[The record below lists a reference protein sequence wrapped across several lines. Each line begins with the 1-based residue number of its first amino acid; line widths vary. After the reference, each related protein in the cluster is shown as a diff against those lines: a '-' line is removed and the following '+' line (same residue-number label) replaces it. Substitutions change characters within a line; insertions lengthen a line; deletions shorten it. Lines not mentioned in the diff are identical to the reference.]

1 MAANYAINQ
10 PLQEGQVRELTF
22 AGDCVCLSGQVD
34 YPETPS
40 LINGYPLIFMLHRSG
55 ANTRADYDHYAKISL
70 DCGYA
75 VFRWDKR
82 GTGRS
87 GAGGR
92 GSTTQDAIM
101 AYKTAVATP
110 DINPHQV
117 VIMAQCA
124 STVLLG
130 EAFEEFAKIQQP
142 HGVILISNMLEPD
155 AVQAIDTRLH
165 VIMGELDWNEWR
177 TYARAVCDSHNKA
190 CSHGASYYIARGADR
205 MLMVNHDDKAM
216 FHDDLSHAICD
227 WLHSL

>member
-1 MAANYAINQ
+1 M
-10 PLQEGQVRELTF
+10 P
-22 AGDCVCLSGQVD
+22 
-34 YPETPS
+34 PP
-40 LINGYPLIFMLHRSG
+40 INGYPLIFMLHHSG
-55 ANTRADYDHYAKISL
+55 ANTRAEYNHFAQIGL

-101 AYKTAVATP
+101 AYKTAVEIP
-110 DINPHQV
+110 DIDPDQV

-130 EAFEEFAKIQQP
+130 EAFDGFAEIQHP
-142 HGVILISNMLEPD
+142 HGVILMSNMLEPD
-155 AVQAIDTRLH
+155 VIPVIDTQLH
-165 VIMGELDWNEWR
+165 IIMGELDWNEWR
-177 TYARAVCDSHNKA
+177 TYARAACDSHNKA

-205 MLMVNHDDKAM
+205 MLMVKHDDARM
-216 FHDDLSHAICD
+216 FHDGLSHAICD

>member
-1 MAANYAINQ
+1 
-10 PLQEGQVRELTF
+10 
-22 AGDCVCLSGQVD
+22 
-34 YPETPS
+34 
-40 LINGYPLIFMLHRSG
+40 MLHHSG
-55 ANTRADYDHYAKISL
+55 ANTRADYDHYAQISL

-101 AYKTAVATP
+101 AYKTAVETP
-110 DINPHQV
+110 DIDPNQV

-130 EAFEEFAKIQQP
+130 EAFEEFAKILHPQ
-142 HGVILISNMLEPD
+142 GVILMSNMLEPD
-155 AVQAIDTRLH
+155 AVQAIDTRLYI
-165 VIMGELDWNEWR
+165 IMGELDWNEWR
-177 TYARAVCDSHNKA
+177 TYARAACDSHNKA
-190 CSHGASYYIARGADR
+190 CNHGASYYIARGADR
-205 MLMVNHDDKAM
+205 MLMVNHDDEPVL
-216 FHDDLSHAICD
+216 HDGLSQAICG